1 MYRIQLAAL
10 GTHKRLPR
18 LLGGAFVMDFLP
30 TAHQV
35 LLLLIF
41 AALLLS
47 ALGVVISELGRLFAL
62 LPWLIG

>member
-1 MYRIQLAAL
+1 MTFRIIAEA
-10 GTHKRLPR
+10 GR
-18 LLGGAFVMDFLP
+18 GAFVMDFLP